1 LLEIA
6 VGDVP
11 VEVVKGYEAL
21 LYVVREGGTPKNGR
35 MAFSKEYS
43 SHANLG

>member
-11 VEVVKGYEAL
+11 VRVVKGYDAL
-21 LYVVREGGTPKNGR
+21 LYVFREGGTPKNWR
-35 MAFSKEYS
+35 MAFSEEYS
-43 SHANLG
+43 SHSNLG